1 MHGIPRSSCTVFKL
15 FFCVICTFL
24 KLLYDSQAIISFPL
38 KTENK
43 VYTLCSFWV
52 HIDVKMKKGYAS
64 APVSYTHLDVYKRQT
79 LPYMMYQI
87 PMYPT
92 SSVKPLNIVIS
103 F

>member
-64 APVSYTHLDVYKRQT
+64 AQPLTLFFAFAIFSIIIFYTIKT
-79 LPYMMYQI
+79 I
-87 PMYPT
+87 GT
-92 SSVKPLNIVIS
+92 
-103 F
+103 